1 MLALLGRVAFWP
13 LRPRYGSE
21 HRLERGIWGRA
32 AGAISR
38 RPRTIWAG
46 TAAVLIVP
54 ALFLPG
60 FKASGSP
67 MSEQF
72 LGDKP
77 DSVVGLDVL
86 ARHYPAGSGVPAL
99 IVGPAAARGE
109 LARAS
114 RAVPG
119 VQSVTALSDRP
130 GGPPKVVDGRVL
142 LQATL
147 ADAPDSSAAED
158 TVERLRT
165 AVHAV
170 DADARVGGSTA
181 IAIDTVDAG
190 WADLRTVIPLVLV
203 TVLLLIMALLRALVA
218 PLLLMATVVLS
229 AAAALGLSA
238 IFFNR
243 VFDFPA
249 TDASLPLF
257 CVVFL
262 IAVGVDYTIF
272 LMARVRR
279 RPCASATP
287 GRPSSGG

>member
-1 MLALLGRVAFWP
+1 M
-13 LRPRYGSE
+13 
-21 HRLERGIWGRA
+21 
-32 AGAISR
+32 
-38 RPRTIWAG
+38 
-46 TAAVLIVP
+46 
-54 ALFLPG
+54 
-60 FKASGSP
+60 
-67 MSEQF
+67 
-72 LGDKP
+72 
-77 DSVVGLDVL
+77 
-86 ARHYPAGSGVPAL
+86 
-99 IVGPAAARGE
+99 
-109 LARAS
+109 
-114 RAVPG
+114 
-119 VQSVTALSDRP
+119 QSVTALSDRP